1 MLPLMDFCSIVWS
14 NSNKTLIVRISKIQK
29 ATARWI
35 LMSRFDSHSAPL
47 FKQLGWLTFEKR
59 CQFHIAVL
67 VYKGL
72 HKLVPSYITDLIEIT
87 NPSNYNLR
95 SVTNKNILY
104 IKPKT
109 NFLKQSFS
117 YSCIKTWND
126 LPVKLRNSKS
136 LTTFKKSMKAYLFI
150 NQ

>member
-1 MLPLMDFCSIVWS
+1 MDNRIVWS

-29 ATARWI
+29 APARWI

-72 HKLVPSYITDLIEIT
+72 HKLVPSYITDLIEII
-87 NPSNYNLR
+87 NPSNYSL
-95 SVTNKNILY
+95 
-104 IKPKT
+104 
-109 NFLKQSFS
+109 S
-117 YSCIKTWND
+117 YK
-126 LPVKLRNSKS
+126 
-136 LTTFKKSMKAYLFI
+136 
-150 NQ
+150 